1 MIGINQEAGGQRSR
15 ARGAAAEEEGF
26 HAPLVRKGSKLRLA
40 LPEERHPRR
49 LTHPQTDWDI
59 LHGLIA
65 AFRRGDIPVARA
77 YLDEHAPQHQS
88 RILDL
93 LDVWAAEMDHP
104 DLKREAETLRFGLR
118 PMAA

>member
-1 MIGINQEAGGQRSR
+1 MHQKNMAADASSIFLACRQRRPNASGP
-15 ARGAAAEEEGF
+15 ALWTG
-26 HAPLVRKGSKLRLA
+26 LA

-49 LTHPQTDWDI
+49 VAQPQTDWDI
-59 LHGLIA
+59 LHGLIL

-77 YLDEHAPQHQS
+77 YLDEHAPQHLS

-93 LDVWAAEMDHP
+93 LDVWAAEMAHP

>member
-15 ARGAAAEEEGF
+15 ARGAAAEDDGF

-49 LTHPQTDWDI
+49 LAHPQTDWDI
-59 LHGLIA
+59 LHGMIL

-77 YLDEHAPQHQS
+77 FLDEHALQHQA

-93 LDVWAAEMDHP
+93 LDVWAAEMVHP
-104 DLKREAETLRFGLR
+104 NLRREAETLRFGLR